1 MQIKENRHI
10 SWLSAVLAAVLA
22 ALCLSGYPHLAV
34 YFDLS
39 DEPYQIMC
47 GWDYRSS
54 VVAPLSAWF
63 TSVVGAWVDYDML
76 PLRQIGWTFTLLSI
90 LAGSLPVWWLT
101 RNVNFSLVTAV
112 IAAGLASHC
121 RLLEWMYT
129 WDSLA
134 ALPTVLAAAASFRF
148 VIRPGYAPVIAAA
161 IFSAVATLMRLP
173 SIAITIV
180 PFIAIFATHGQ
191 FKYKLRHFSLFLLV
205 LSSSI
210 LLGLICLYGSIE
222 NYIEYLGGNIINEHS
237 PGHMFDEYINHLTW
251 VPFFLFFII
260 GAVFTVNKILTKGH
274 TVANILN
281 FIALTVAL
289 SFPVFSWADVTWYSL
304 APITSAVI
312 CTLIYILWKL
322 RRHLRSNLG
331 IYALLAAATIL
342 SAAAGSNL
350 VLYKSLTYQV
360 IAVVITLVSVIAR
373 SWRTVAGW
381 GVVLSAAAIF
391 AWARNYDVI
400 EPHNGTPPP
409 CYPPKTTVDGMR
421 HHDGLVL
428 DYVWTDLLQRIVDN
442 FGPYADSPD
451 CRTIVVRNMPRN
463 FIYEYM
469 FDSRNP
475 VAPHYWSM
483 DNLMDHPDYC
493 REIEHM
499 ADTVTAPAAILLLQ
513 NASCHFE
520 KEPELI
526 TRFKCRYRTVYSD
539 STFTIVIKDVNQ
551 GK

>member
-1 MQIKENRHI
+1 M
-10 SWLSAVLAAVLA
+10 
-22 ALCLSGYPHLAV
+22 
-34 YFDLS
+34 
-39 DEPYQIMC
+39 
-47 GWDYRSS
+47 
-54 VVAPLSAWF
+54 
-63 TSVVGAWVDYDML
+63 VD
-76 PLRQIGWTFTLLSI
+76 
-90 LAGSLPVWWLT
+90 
-101 RNVNFSLVTAV
+101 
-112 IAAGLASHC
+112 
-121 RLLEWMYT
+121 
-129 WDSLA
+129 
-134 ALPTVLAAAASFRF
+134 
-148 VIRPGYAPVIAAA
+148 
-161 IFSAVATLMRLP
+161 
-173 SIAITIV
+173 
-180 PFIAIFATHGQ
+180 
-191 FKYKLRHFSLFLLV
+191 
-205 LSSSI
+205 
-210 LLGLICLYGSIE
+210 
-222 NYIEYLGGNIINEHS
+222 IINEHS

-391 AWARNYDVI
+391 AGARNYDVI

-409 CYPPKTTVDGMR
+409 YYPPKTTVDGMR

-475 VAPHYWSM
+475 VAPHYWAM

-493 REIEHM
+493 RKIEHM
-499 ADTVTAPAAILLLQ
+499 ADTVRAPAAMLLLQ
-513 NASCHFE
+513 NISCHFE

-539 STFTIVIKDVNQ
+539 STFTIVIKDAD
-551 GK
+551 

>member
-10 SWLSAVLAAVLA
+10 SWLTAVLAAVLA

-63 TSVVGAWVDYDML
+63 TSVVGTWVDYDML

-112 IAAGLASHC
+112 IATGLASHC

-129 WDSLA
+129 WNSLA

-173 SIAITIV
+173 SIAVGTV
-180 PFIAIFATHGQ
+180 TFIAIFATRGQ
-191 FKYKLRHFSLFLLV
+191 FNNKLRFFITYLAV
-205 LSSSI
+205 LSGCI
-210 LLGLICLYGSIE
+210 LLGLIALYGSVD
-222 NYIEYLGGNIINEHS
+222 NYLGYFADNVINEHS
-237 PGHMFDEYINHLTW
+237 PEHMFDEYINHLTW
-251 VPFFLFFII
+251 VPFFLFPIV
-260 GAVFTVNKILTKGH
+260 GAVFTADKIFTGRHSLL
-274 TVANILN
+274 NISV

-289 SFPVFSWADVTWYSL
+289 CVTVFSWAGIIWYIL
-304 APITSAVI
+304 APVNSAVI
-312 CTLIYILWKL
+312 CALICLLWKL
-322 RRHLRSNLG
+322 RLYLRSRLG
-331 IYALLAAATIL
+331 IYALLAAATML

-350 VLYKSLTYQV
+350 VLFNCLTYQV
-360 IAVVITLVSVIAR
+360 LAVVIALVIITAR

-381 GVVLSAAAIF
+381 GVVLSAAAIY

-493 REIEHM
+493 RQIEHM
-499 ADTVTAPAAILLLQ
+499 ADTVQAPAAILLLQ